1 MRNNAYN
8 KEALACNVWIPKD
21 QLPIMIKDMTHFHI
35 KNAIKWGHR
44 KNLGSALAIYG
55 EDNRWKSKKKFAIK
69 ELSVIKCNIDDPF
82 LKDDHMSNSELQDEW
97 DYILQS

>member
-8 KEALACNVWIPKD
+8 KEALACNVWIPN
-21 QLPIMIKDMTHFHI
+21 I